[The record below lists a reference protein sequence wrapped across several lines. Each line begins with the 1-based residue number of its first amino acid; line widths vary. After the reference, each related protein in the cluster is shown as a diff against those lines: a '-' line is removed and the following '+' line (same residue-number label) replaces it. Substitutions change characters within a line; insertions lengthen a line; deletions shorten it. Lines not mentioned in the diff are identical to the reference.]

1 MVREEEESSPTVARG
16 ETKPAARVA
25 DLMAKRKVTHR
36 DCMVVS
42 MLQAANAK
50 ILCLLRPR
58 ISHCASAVVQ
68 LSRRRKAPQM
78 RQMSH
83 LRNEIFSR
91 IYPARSRRI
100 PIPISLFPFLC
111 SLRCSIIALA
121 ALPVLSSE
129 PVGDIMVAISRSN
142 VRRVRRG
149 NSGVLDMLD
158 GMPYISQLSSAD
170 RLLLLCG
177 AALLGTVT
185 FASFFLVSGI
195 LTPGPGDNTNLVN
208 DPRLS
213 PELRKMGLSDE
224 QLLRR
229 GGGKRIVV
237 GPHKLDSEENAVALD
252 IISVLDCDG
261 LQEEM
266 EREWNAVLDAK
277 KAAKEDGERWKQQE
291 EEWKREEEEWEK
303 INNRNNNRR
312 RLQLELDSAQDAVE
326 FDLEQQENNNEMGG
340 DGRDFMMDEMSMDD
354 INMMGRDGALGGGD
368 YYDDNT
374 KLKLTARHLF
384 CLAAEGI
391 TLPKSTT
398 SEDPDPSLHC
408 DIDNFEIR
416 ESLLSLW
423 SSARA
428 QISDDIIK
436 KTLGL
441 VTEHKETL
449 RGHDVHI
456 WYPNRDQGTEGML
469 RVLNSAFQGSLTYNF
484 DSEPAEEGHDD
495 LYRFWNIPSQY
506 VGENK
511 LFVDVGSALGLTSML
526 MAYEY
531 PRTTVVSIE
540 PASPSWL
547 IQNINFRCNL
557 SEEQRSYVHPI
568 LAGVGTKH
576 HDDNDSMMKMV
587 WKPSMTTATRNW
599 NLDKDFD
606 FGTDIELTVHL
617 RTLRAILAE
626 ATPEDLPLGTPI
638 SVLNLDCEGCE
649 YNLIPSL
656 HETSFKSIGLIM
668 GRTNWGFI
676 PISKKPSSERA
687 EDTHKRVCTHYNFAK
702 RCKECCDFPT
712 LSVRPRLP
720 STTMDED
727 GGLGDADAEDEADNS
742 SAAPESKTVA
752 EVADSLCDGFEEWAE
767 ENKLHDV
774 PDDYGWNEMSAYVKM
789 DS

>member
-1 MVREEEESSPTVARG
+1 
-16 ETKPAARVA
+16 
-25 DLMAKRKVTHR
+25 
-36 DCMVVS
+36 
-42 MLQAANAK
+42 
-50 ILCLLRPR
+50 
-58 ISHCASAVVQ
+58 
-68 LSRRRKAPQM
+68 
-78 RQMSH
+78 
-83 LRNEIFSR
+83 
-91 IYPARSRRI
+91 
-100 PIPISLFPFLC
+100 
-111 SLRCSIIALA
+111 
-121 ALPVLSSE
+121 
-129 PVGDIMVAISRSN
+129 MVAISRSN

-149 NSGVLDMLD
+149 NEGGGFLYMLD
-158 GMPYISQLSSAD
+158 NIPYISQLSSAD

-185 FASFFLVSGI
+185 FASFFLISGI
-195 LTPGPGDNTNLVN
+195 VTFSGGITSSDVS

-252 IISVLDCDG
+252 IISILDCDG
-261 LQEEM
+261 LQDEM

-277 KAAKEDGERWKQQE
+277 KLAKESSDRWKRE
-291 EEWKREEEEWEK
+291 EEQWKREEEEWEQ
-303 INNRNNNRR
+303 INNRNKR
-312 RLQLELDSAQDAVE
+312 RLQLELDSVQDAVE
-326 FDLEQQENNNEMGG
+326 FDLEQQENHNDIGG
-340 DGRDFMMDEMSMDD
+340 DGRDFMLDEMMMDD
-354 INMMGRDGALGGGD
+354 ISMMGRDGGGGIGGGGGGGGD
-368 YYDDNT
+368 FYYDNT
-374 KLKLTARHLF
+374 QLKLTARHLF

-398 SEDPDPSLHC
+398 SGDPDPSLHC

-436 KTLGL
+436 KTLNI

-456 WYPNRDQGTEGML
+456 WYPQNDLGTEGML
-469 RVLNSAFQGSLTYNF
+469 RVLNSAFEGSLTYNF
-484 DSEPAEEGHDD
+484 DSEPADEGHDD

-526 MAYEY
+526 IAYEY

-576 HDDNDSMMKMV
+576 HDDNDSMMKMI
-587 WKPSMTTATRNW
+587 WKPRMTTATRNW

-656 HETSFKSIGLIM
+656 HETSFKSIGLIL

-676 PISKKPSSERA
+676 PMSKKPSSERA

-712 LSVRPRLP
+712 LPVRPRLP
-720 STTMDED
+720 ST
-727 GGLGDADAEDEADNS
+727 AVEDEKFGDVEDESDNS
-742 SAAPESKTVA
+742 SVRLETKTVA
-752 EVADSLCDGFEEWAE
+752 DVAGSLCDGFEEWAE
-767 ENKLHDV
+767 ENKLHEV
-774 PDDYGWNEMSAYVKM
+774 PDDYGWNEMSAYVQT
-789 DS
+789 DTR

>member
-1 MVREEEESSPTVARG
+1 M
-16 ETKPAARVA
+16 
-25 DLMAKRKVTHR
+25 
-36 DCMVVS
+36 
-42 MLQAANAK
+42 
-50 ILCLLRPR
+50 
-58 ISHCASAVVQ
+58 
-68 LSRRRKAPQM
+68 
-78 RQMSH
+78 
-83 LRNEIFSR
+83 
-91 IYPARSRRI
+91 
-100 PIPISLFPFLC
+100 
-111 SLRCSIIALA
+111 
-121 ALPVLSSE
+121 
-129 PVGDIMVAISRSN
+129 
-142 VRRVRRG
+142 
-149 NSGVLDMLD
+149 DMLD
-158 GMPYISQLSSAD
+158 NIPYISQLSSAD

-177 AALLGTVT
+177 VALLGTVT

-195 LTPGPGDNTNLVN
+195 TSSGGGNAGSIN

-213 PELRKMGLSDE
+213 PELRKMGLSD
-224 QLLRR
+224 QALLRR

-252 IISVLDCDG
+252 IINILDCDG

-266 EREWNAVLDAK
+266 EREWNTVLDSK
-277 KAAKEDGERWKQQE
+277 KVAKEDSERWQK
-291 EEWKREEEEWEK
+291 EEEEWEK
-303 INNRNNNRR
+303 SNNYGDPQNAYTGR
-312 RLQLELDSAQDAVE
+312 RLQLELDSAEEAVE
-326 FDLEQQENNNEMGG
+326 FDIQQENMGG
-340 DGRDFMMDEMSMDD
+340 DGRDFMMDEMDIDD
-354 INMMGRDGALGGGD
+354 FNMMDKEGALGFDPGFEGGGGD
-368 YYDDNT
+368 YYDNT
-374 KLKLTARHLF
+374 RLKLTARHLF

-398 SEDPDPSLHC
+398 SEDPDPSIHC
-408 DIDNFEIR
+408 DIDNFDTR
-416 ESLLSLW
+416 EALLNLW

-428 QISDDIIK
+428 QISDTIIK
-436 KTLGL
+436 TTLGL
-441 VTEHKETL
+441 VKEHKETL
-449 RGHDVHI
+449 RGHDVHV
-456 WYPNRDQGTEGML
+456 WYPNNDRGTEGMM
-469 RVLNSAFQGSLTYNF
+469 RVINSAFDGRLTYNF
-484 DSEPAEEGHDD
+484 DSEPSEEGHDD
-495 LYRFWNIPSQY
+495 LYRFWNIPSQFM
-506 VGENK
+506 GDNK
-511 LFVDVGSALGLTSML
+511 LFVDVGSALGLTSMF

-557 SEEQRSYVHPI
+557 SQEQRSYVHPI

-656 HETSFKSIGLIM
+656 HEISFKSIGLIL

-712 LSVRPRLP
+712 LSVRPRLQS
-720 STTMDED
+720 STVKDDFRE
-727 GGLGDADAEDEADNS
+727 EANNS
-742 SAAPESKTVA
+742 YATPESKTVA
-752 EVADSLCDGFEEWAE
+752 DVAGSMCNGFEAWSE

-789 DS
+789 DSK